1 MPPFTA
7 CVVQTPSYP
16 YDKAGNLQRAL
27 DTMET
32 AAAQGAVYIY
42 TMRIGEHRINHL
54 MKKYG
59 GMMEFHETLPL

>member
-32 AAAQGAVYIY
+32 AAAQGASLI
-42 TMRIGEHRINHL
+42 L
-54 MKKYG
+54 
-59 GMMEFHETLPL
+59 FP

>member
-32 AAAQGAVYIY
+32 AALGTWKNAASSSVPVRPSACSM
-42 TMRIGEHRINHL
+42 TSASPSMSN
-54 MKKYG
+54 
-59 GMMEFHETLPL
+59 TPTSP

>member
-32 AAAQGAVYIY
+32 AAAQGASRSSSPKCSSPA
-42 TMRIGEHRINHL
+42 TSSGTNWRNCLSH
-54 MKKYG
+54 
-59 GMMEFHETLPL
+59 

>member
-32 AAAQGAVYIY
+32 AAAQGASLIP
-42 TMRIGEHRINHL
+42 HR
-54 MKKYG
+54 
-59 GMMEFHETLPL
+59 LPHPEQTRGTV